1 MTFVMCTGQSCCLMM
16 QTAELLD
23 KGALSLN
30 FGPDSRF
37 GIGFWEWIHMRKGS
51 TISAIGRPST
61 ADTQGKVEKETLSQ
75 KFAALLTGLYA
86 EQQAAAAEKC
96 GVSGGES
103 WRVAFESAS
112 NSGARQVC
120 KRSTWALFCIMS
132 GFGPCFLYTGVGQDR
147 LRMSMCLEA

>member
-1 MTFVMCTGQSCCLMM
+1 M
-16 QTAELLD
+16 
-23 KGALSLN
+23 
-30 FGPDSRF
+30 
-37 GIGFWEWIHMRKGS
+37 
-51 TISAIGRPST
+51 
-61 ADTQGKVEKETLSQ
+61 EKETLSE

-120 KRSTWALFCIMS
+120 MRKMGS
-132 GFGPCFLYTGVGQDR
+132 GLYHVGVLAMLLLHWKGQH
-147 LRMSMCLEA
+147 